1 MAKIRFASALV
12 PGISTKI
19 IDIAAGAAYSVALDE
34 HGAVYVW
41 GSNAQGQL
49 GLGDQTDRNSPSLLV
64 GGGIRKI
71 AAGNFHITLMR

>member
-1 MAKIRFASALV
+1 MV

-19 IDIAAGAAYSVALDE
+19 VDIAAEAAFSVALDE

-49 GLGDQTDRNSPSLLV
+49 GLGDQADRATLYLLV

-71 AAGNFHITLMR
+71 AAGNFHVILMR